1 MELEQISLT
10 AVACAKTYP
19 DGTQGLKPT
28 SLKVEPGE
36 IMALLGPSGCGK
48 TTLLR
53 ILAGLEMTDVGGQI
67 FFGDQEVTT
76 RPIEQRRVG
85 MVFQHYALFPHMS
98 VERNIGYGLKV
109 RGVEA
114 SERKKTVGELIDLVR
129 LGGLEHKRPAEL
141 SGGQKQ
147 RVALARAVAAGPR
160 VLLLDEPL
168 TALDSKLKEALRDEL
183 AELLRRLGMT
193 AVYVTHDQQ
202 EAMAIA
208 DRMAVMCAG
217 EIIQVGDPEA
227 LYRQP
232 THAFVANFLGRV
244 NILRRNLSHS
254 QEGVLVIGSSV
265 IPVPSHL
272 GQELLVRPE
281 DILIENPHPERVQGL
296 ILQRSFRGDHI
307 QLRVEVADQTP
318 LLVDV
323 SRDALYQRGDA
334 VSVTFSPNSFIRAK
348 ESSV

>member
-1 MELEQISLT
+1 MELEQIALT
-10 AVACAKTYP
+10 AVGCAKTYP

-28 SLKVEPGE
+28 TLKVEPGE

-53 ILAGLEMTDVGGQI
+53 ILAGLETTDAGGQI
-67 FFGDQEVTT
+67 FFGDQEVTA

-98 VERNIGYGLKV
+98 VERNIEYGLKV
-109 RGVEA
+109 QGVDA
-114 SERKKTVGELIDLVR
+114 SIRKKTVGELIDLVR

-168 TALDSKLKEALRDEL
+168 TALDSKLKESLRDEL

-208 DRMAVMCAG
+208 DRMAVMRAG
-217 EIIQVGDPEA
+217 EIIQVGNPEV

-232 THAFVANFLGRV
+232 NHAFVANFLGRV
-244 NILRRNLSHS
+244 NILRRNHSHT
-254 QEGVLVIGSSV
+254 QEGVLMIGSSTFH
-265 IPVPSHL
+265 VPAHL

-281 DILIENPHPERVQGL
+281 DIVLGELQADRVQGV
-296 ILQRSFRGDHI
+296 IVQRSFRGDHI
-307 QLRVEVADQTP
+307 QLRVRVEDQDP
-318 LLVDV
+318 LVLDV
-323 SRDALYQRGDA
+323 SRDARYQQGDT
-334 VSVTFSPNSFIRAK
+334 VSIDFSPTSFISAK
-348 ESSV
+348 ES

>member
-1 MELEQISLT
+1 MELEQIALT

-28 SLKVEPGE
+28 SLEVEPGE
-36 IMALLGPSGCGK
+36 IMTLLGPSGCGK

-53 ILAGLEMTDVGGQI
+53 ILAGLETTDAGGQI
-67 FFGDQEVTT
+67 LFGDQDVTA

-98 VERNIGYGLKV
+98 VQRNIEYGLKV
-109 RGVEA
+109 RGVDA
-114 SERKKTVGELIDLVR
+114 TTRQKTVGELIDLVR
-129 LGGLEHKRPAEL
+129 LSGLEHKRPAEL

-168 TALDSKLKEALRDEL
+168 TALDTKLKEALRDEL

-208 DRMAVMCAG
+208 DRMAVMSAG
-217 EIIQVGDPEA
+217 EIIQVGDPES

-232 THAFVANFLGRV
+232 KHAFVANFLGRV
-244 NILRRNLSHS
+244 NILRRDLSHT
-254 QEGVLVIGSSV
+254 QDGVLVLGEKIFR
-265 IPVPSHL
+265 VPTHL
-272 GQELLVRPE
+272 GQELLARPE
-281 DILIENPHPERVQGL
+281 DIVIDYPQPDHAMGV
-296 ILQRSFRGDHI
+296 ITQRSFRGDHI
-307 QLRVEVADQTP
+307 QLRVRVENQDP
-318 LLVDV
+318 LVVDV
-323 SRDALYQRGDA
+323 SRDALFKQGDA
-334 VSVTFSPNSFIRAK
+334 VSVAFSPASFMRAK
-348 ESSV
+348 ES

>member
-1 MELEQISLT
+1 
-10 AVACAKTYP
+10 V
-19 DGTQGLKPT
+19 QGVK
-28 SLKVEPGE
+28 
-36 IMALLGPSGCGK
+36 
-48 TTLLR
+48 
-53 ILAGLEMTDVGGQI
+53 
-67 FFGDQEVTT
+67 
-76 RPIEQRRVG
+76 
-85 MVFQHYALFPHMS
+85 
-98 VERNIGYGLKV
+98 
-109 RGVEA
+109 A
-114 SERKKTVGELIDLVR
+114 STRKKTVGELIDLVR

-208 DRMAVMCAG
+208 DRMAVMRAG
-217 EIIQVGDPEA
+217 EIIQVGDPEV

-244 NILRRNLSHS
+244 NILRRDLSQT
-254 QEGVLVIGSSV
+254 QEGVLVIGSS
-265 IPVPSHL
+265 ILRVPTHL

-281 DILIENPHPERVQGL
+281 DIVIGAPQPHCVQGM

-307 QLRVEVADQTP
+307 QLRVRVGDQDP
-318 LLVDV
+318 LVLDV
-323 SRDALYQRGDA
+323 SRDAVYQQGDT
-334 VSVTFSPNSFIRAK
+334 VSVSFSPTSFMCAK
-348 ESSV
+348 ES

>member
-1 MELEQISLT
+1 
-10 AVACAKTYP
+10 
-19 DGTQGLKPT
+19 
-28 SLKVEPGE
+28 
-36 IMALLGPSGCGK
+36 
-48 TTLLR
+48 
-53 ILAGLEMTDVGGQI
+53 
-67 FFGDQEVTT
+67 
-76 RPIEQRRVG
+76 
-85 MVFQHYALFPHMS
+85 
-98 VERNIGYGLKV
+98 
-109 RGVEA
+109 
-114 SERKKTVGELIDLVR
+114 LIDLVR

-208 DRMAVMCAG
+208 DRMAVMRAG
-217 EIIQVGDPEA
+217 EIIQVGDPEV

-244 NILRRNLSHS
+244 NILRRDLSQT
-254 QEGVLVIGSSV
+254 QEGVLVIGSS
-265 IPVPSHL
+265 ILDVPTHL

-281 DILIENPHPERVQGL
+281 DVVIGALQPNCVQGT
-296 ILQRSFRGDHI
+296 IMQRSFRGDHI
-307 QLRVEVADQTP
+307 QLRVRVGDQDP
-318 LLVDV
+318 LVLDV
-323 SRDALYQRGDA
+323 SRDAVYQQGDT
-334 VSVTFSPNSFIRAK
+334 VSVCFSPASFMCAK
-348 ESSV
+348 ES

>member
-1 MELEQISLT
+1 MELEQIALT
-10 AVACAKTYP
+10 ALACAKTYP
-19 DGTQGLKPT
+19 DGTQGLKST

-53 ILAGLEMTDVGGQI
+53 ILAGLETADAGGRI
-67 FFGDQEVTT
+67 LFGDQDVTA
-76 RPIEQRRVG
+76 RPIEERRVG

-98 VERNIGYGLKV
+98 VQRNIEYGLKV
-109 RGVEA
+109 RGVDTTI
-114 SERKKTVGELIDLVR
+114 RKKTVGELIDLVR

-208 DRMAVMCAG
+208 DRMAVMRAG
-217 EIIQVGDPEA
+217 EIVQVGDPES
-227 LYRQP
+227 LYRHP

-244 NILRRNLSHS
+244 NILRRDSSHT
-254 QEGVLVIGSSV
+254 QDGVLVLGTSIFR
-265 IPVPSHL
+265 VPSHL

-281 DILIENPHPERVQGL
+281 DIGIDYPQPDHLQGVIE
-296 ILQRSFRGDHI
+296 QRSFRGDHI
-307 QLRVEVADQTP
+307 QLRVRVEEQEP
-318 LLVDV
+318 LVVDV
-323 SRDALYQRGDA
+323 SRDALFKQGDT
-334 VSVTFSPNSFIRAK
+334 VSVAFSPASFMRAK
-348 ESSV
+348 ES

>member
-1 MELEQISLT
+1 MELEQIALT
-10 AVACAKTYP
+10 ALRCAKTYP

-28 SLKVEPGE
+28 SLQVEPGE

-53 ILAGLEMTDVGGQI
+53 ILAGLETTDAGGQI
-67 FFGDQEVTT
+67 FFGDQEVTA

-98 VERNIGYGLKV
+98 VERNIEYGLKV

-114 SERKKTVGELIDLVR
+114 ATRKKTVGELIDLVR
-129 LGGLEHKRPAEL
+129 LGGQEHKRPAEL

-183 AELLRRLGMT
+183 AELLRRLRVT

-208 DRMAVMCAG
+208 DRMAVMRAG
-217 EIIQVGDPEA
+217 EIIQVGDPEV

-244 NILRRNLSHS
+244 NILRRNLMDT
-254 QEGVLVIGSSV
+254 QAGVLVIGSSV
-265 IPVPSHL
+265 LPVPTYL
-272 GQELLVRPE
+272 GQELFVRPE
-281 DILIENPHPERVQGL
+281 DIVIDDPHSDRMQGM

-307 QLRVEVADQTP
+307 QLRVSVENQEP
-318 LLVDV
+318 LVVDV
-323 SRDALYQRGDA
+323 SRDALYQQGDT
-334 VSVTFSPNSFIRAK
+334 VSVFFSPTSFIAAK
-348 ESSV
+348 ES

>member
-1 MELEQISLT
+1 MELEQIALT
-10 AVACAKTYP
+10 AVGCAKTYP

-53 ILAGLEMTDVGGQI
+53 ILAGLETADAGGQI

-98 VERNIGYGLKV
+98 VERNIEYGLKV

-114 SERKKTVGELIDLVR
+114 SIRKKKVGELIDLVR

-193 AVYVTHDQQ
+193 VVYVTHDQQ

-208 DRMAVMCAG
+208 DRMAVMRAG
-217 EIIQVGDPEA
+217 EIIQVGDPEV

-244 NILRRNLSHS
+244 NILRRNLSHT
-254 QEGVLVIGSSV
+254 QEGVLVIGAS
-265 IPVPSHL
+265 IFHVPTDL

-281 DILIENPHPERVQGL
+281 DISIDDPQPDHVQGM

-307 QLRVEVADQTP
+307 QLRVRVGDQEP
-318 LLVDV
+318 LVIYV
-323 SRDALYQRGDA
+323 SRDARYQQGDT
-334 VSVTFSPNSFIRAK
+334 VSINFSPTSFISAK
-348 ESSV
+348 ES

>member
-10 AVACAKTYP
+10 ALACAKTYP

-53 ILAGLEMTDVGGQI
+53 ILAGLETADTGGQV
-67 FFGDQEVTT
+67 FFGEQEVTA

-98 VERNIGYGLKV
+98 VERNIEYGLKV
-109 RGVEA
+109 QGVNA
-114 SERKKTVGELIDLVR
+114 SARKKTVGELIDLVR
-129 LGGLEHKRPAEL
+129 LVGLEHKRPAEL

-208 DRMAVMCAG
+208 DRMAVMRAG
-217 EIIQVGDPEA
+217 EIIQVGDPEV

-244 NILRRNLSHS
+244 NILRRDLS
-254 QEGVLVIGSSV
+254 QTNDGVLVIGASTLH
-265 IPVPSHL
+265 VPTHL

-281 DILIENPHPERVQGL
+281 DIVIGESQPNCMQGV

-307 QLRVEVADQTP
+307 QLRVRVGEQDP
-318 LLVDV
+318 LILDV
-323 SRDALYQRGDA
+323 SRDVVYQQGDT
-334 VSVTFSPNSFIRAK
+334 VSVSFSPASFMCAK
-348 ESSV
+348 ES

>member
-1 MELEQISLT
+1 MELEQIALT
-10 AVACAKTYP
+10 ALRCAKTYP

-53 ILAGLEMTDVGGQI
+53 ILAGLETTDAGGQI
-67 FFGDQEVTT
+67 FFGDQEVTV

-98 VERNIGYGLKV
+98 VERNIEYGLKV

-114 SERKKTVGELIDLVR
+114 ATRKKTVGELIDLVR
-129 LGGLEHKRPAEL
+129 LGGQEHKRPAEL

-183 AELLRRLGMT
+183 AELLRRLRVT

-208 DRMAVMCAG
+208 DRMAVMRAG
-217 EIIQVGDPEA
+217 EIIQVGDPEV

-244 NILRRNLSHS
+244 NILRRNLMDTQS
-254 QEGVLVIGSSV
+254 GVLVIGSSV
-265 IPVPSHL
+265 LPVPTYL
-272 GQELLVRPE
+272 GQELFVRPE
-281 DILIENPHPERVQGL
+281 DIVIDYPHSDLMQGM

-307 QLRVEVADQTP
+307 QLRVSVENQDP
-318 LLVDV
+318 LVIDV
-323 SRDALYQRGDA
+323 SRDALYQQGDT
-334 VSVTFSPNSFIRAK
+334 VSVFFSPTSFIAAK
-348 ESSV
+348 ES

>member
-10 AVACAKTYP
+10 ALACAKTYP

-53 ILAGLEMTDVGGQI
+53 ILAGLETTDVGGQI
-67 FFGDQEVTT
+67 FFGEQEVTA

-98 VERNIGYGLKV
+98 VERNIEYGLKV
-109 RGVEA
+109 QGVNA
-114 SERKKTVGELIDLVR
+114 SIRKKTVGELIDLVR
-129 LGGLEHKRPAEL
+129 LVGLEHKRPAEL

-208 DRMAVMCAG
+208 DRMAVMRAG
-217 EIIQVGDPEA
+217 EIIQVGDPEV

-244 NILRRNLSHS
+244 NILRRDLL
-254 QEGVLVIGSSV
+254 QTQKGVLVIGSS
-265 IPVPSHL
+265 ILHVPTQL

-281 DILIENPHPERVQGL
+281 DIVLGAPQSDCVQGMV
-296 ILQRSFRGDHI
+296 LQRSFRGDHI
-307 QLRVEVADQTP
+307 QLRVRVGDQDP
-318 LLVDV
+318 LVIDV
-323 SRDALYQRGDA
+323 SRDAVYQQGET
-334 VSVTFSPNSFIRAK
+334 VSVSFSPASFMCAK
-348 ESSV
+348 ES

>member
-1 MELEQISLT
+1 MELEQIALT
-10 AVACAKTYP
+10 ALACAKTYP

-28 SLKVEPGE
+28 TLKVESGE

-53 ILAGLEMTDVGGQI
+53 ILAGLETADAGGQI
-67 FFGDQEVTT
+67 FFGDQEVTA

-98 VERNIGYGLKV
+98 VERNIEYGLKV
-109 RGVEA
+109 KGVEA
-114 SERKKTVGELIDLVR
+114 SIRKKTVGELIDLVR

-168 TALDSKLKEALRDEL
+168 TALDSKLKETLRDEL
-183 AELLRRLGMT
+183 AELLRRLGIT

-208 DRMAVMCAG
+208 DRMAVMRAG

-244 NILRRNLSHS
+244 NILRRNLPQTH
-254 QEGVLVIGSSV
+254 EGVLVIGSS
-265 IPVPSHL
+265 IFHVPAHL

-281 DILIENPHPERVQGL
+281 DIVIAEPQSDRLQGL
-296 ILQRSFRGDHI
+296 IVQRSFRGDHI
-307 QLRVEVADQTP
+307 QLRVRLADQDP
-318 LLVDV
+318 MVLDV
-323 SRDALYQRGDA
+323 SRDARYQQGDT
-334 VSVTFSPNSFIRAK
+334 VSIDFLPNSFISAE
-348 ESSV
+348 ES

>member
-1 MELEQISLT
+1 MELEQIALT
-10 AVACAKTYP
+10 AVACAKTYS

-28 SLKVEPGE
+28 SLKISPGE
-36 IMALLGPSGCGK
+36 IMTLLGPSGCGK

-67 FFGDQEVTT
+67 LFGDQDVTA

-85 MVFQHYALFPHMS
+85 MVFQHYALFPHMT
-98 VERNIGYGLKV
+98 VQRNIEYGLKV
-109 RGVEA
+109 RGVDA
-114 SERKKTVGELIDLVR
+114 TTRQKKVGELIDLVR

-168 TALDSKLKEALRDEL
+168 TALDTKLKEALRDEL

-208 DRMAVMCAG
+208 DRMAVMRAG
-217 EIIQVGDPEA
+217 EIIQVGDPES

-232 THAFVANFLGRV
+232 KHTFVANFLGRV
-244 NILRRNLSHS
+244 NILRRDHSHT
-254 QEGVLVIGSSV
+254 QDGVLVLGAKIFR
-265 IPVPSHL
+265 VPTHL

-281 DILIENPHPERVQGL
+281 DISIDYPQPDHARGV
-296 ILQRSFRGDHI
+296 ITQRSFRGDRI
-307 QLRVEVADQTP
+307 QLRVRIESQDP
-318 LLVDV
+318 LVVDV
-323 SRDALYQRGDA
+323 SRDALFKQGDA
-334 VSVTFSPNSFIRAK
+334 VSVAFSPASFIRAK
-348 ESSV
+348 ES